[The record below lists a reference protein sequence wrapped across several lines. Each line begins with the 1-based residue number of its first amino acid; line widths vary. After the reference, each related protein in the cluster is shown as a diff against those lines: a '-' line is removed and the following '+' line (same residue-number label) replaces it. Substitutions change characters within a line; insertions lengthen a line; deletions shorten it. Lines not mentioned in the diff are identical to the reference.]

1 MAALERRG
9 TLVSGIR
16 PAARRTVSNPAQGSV
31 HNAAAEARIAWV
43 SQARCRA
50 TDPDELFVRGAAQR
64 KAAVICR
71 HCPVIVECGA
81 DALDNRVEF
90 GVWGGMTE
98 RQRRALL
105 KQHPEVVSWAEFFAA
120 QRKHRSAV

>member
-1 MAALERRG
+1 MSG
-9 TLVSGIR
+9 TRTAV
-16 PAARRTVSNPAQGSV
+16 RRT
-31 HNAAAEARIAWV
+31 NAAQPSNILYGADSESRIAWV
-43 SQARCRA
+43 SKALCRA
-50 TDPDELFVRGAAQR
+50 ADPDELFVRGAAQR

-71 HCPVIVECGA
+71 HCPVMLECGA

-105 KQHPEVVSWAEFFAA
+105 KQHPEVVSWAEFFSA
-120 QRKHRSAV
+120 QRKHRSVG

>member
-1 MAALERRG
+1 M
-9 TLVSGIR
+9 SGIR
-16 PAARRTVSNPAQGSV
+16 TAVRKPSAALLHGSIQS
-31 HNAAAEARIAWV
+31 ADGEARIAWV
-43 SQARCRA
+43 SQALCRS

-71 HCPVIVECGA
+71 HCPVMAECGA

-105 KQHPEVVSWAEFFAA
+105 KQHPEVVSWSEFFAA
-120 QRKHRSAV
+120 QRKHRIVS

>member
-1 MAALERRG
+1 
-9 TLVSGIR
+9 VSGIR
-16 PAARRTVSNPAQGSV
+16 PAARRTSAAPLHGSIQG
-31 HNAAAEARIAWV
+31 AEGEGRIAWV
-43 SQARCRA
+43 SRALCRS

-71 HCPVIVECGA
+71 HCPVMAECGA

-120 QRKHRSAV
+120 QRKHRSVS

>member
-1 MAALERRG
+1 MSG
-9 TLVSGIR
+9 TR
-16 PAARRTVSNPAQGSV
+16 PAARRTAMMHGSV
-31 HNAAAEARIAWV
+31 SGGEGEARIAWV
-43 SQARCRA
+43 SQALCRA
-50 TDPDELFVRGAAQR
+50 TDPDQLFVRGAAQR

-71 HCPVIVECGA
+71 HCPVITECGA

-105 KQHPEVVSWAEFFAA
+105 KQHPDVVSWAEFFATP
-120 QRKHRSAV
+120 RKHRSVS

>member
-1 MAALERRG
+1 VTHIPESPVR
-9 TLVSGIR
+9 R
-16 PAARRTVSNPAQGSV
+16 PAHDDET
-31 HNAAAEARIAWV
+31 EARIAWV

-50 TDPDELFVRGAAQR
+50 ADPDELFVRGAAQH

-71 HCPVIVECGA
+71 HCPVILECGA

-105 KQHPEVVSWAEFFAA
+105 KQHPEVVSWATFFDT
-120 QRKHRSAV
+120 QRTHRSVR